1 MDPLSELLSL
11 LKPQSYVSGG
21 VTIRA
26 NMAIQWPPHI
36 GIKCYAVVSGQCW
49 LSVEGIAEPVLL
61 TAGDCY
67 LLPPGPA
74 FCLATDP
81 LAKPVD
87 FTVVRDALRR
97 GDEANVE
104 DDGGDNCMLAG
115 GHFVLT
121 GRHADMLLGSLPVIV
136 HIKKEADKAAMRWS
150 IERMVAEIRY
160 PQPGG
165 ALITQQLA
173 YMMLVQALRLH
184 LSDRSKKDSGW
195 LFALVDKPLCAA
207 ISGIHDE
214 PGYPW
219 TLQQLARRAG
229 MSRSTFAQRF
239 KDVIATTP
247 IEYLTRWRMLLAC
260 EKLTSSSDSVYLIAT
275 SLGYE
280 SESAFSKAFKRV
292 IGQTPGQHRRASIL
306 NHHGNVV

>member
-21 VTIRA
+21 VTISA
-26 NMAIQWPPHI
+26 GMAVQWPQHI

-49 LSVEGIAEPVLL
+49 LSVEGIAESVSL
-61 TAGDCY
+61 TEGDCY

-87 FTVVRDALRR
+87 FTVVRDTLRR
-97 GDEANVE
+97 GQNTLDAV
-104 DDGGDNCMLAG
+104 DDRAVNDCMLAG

-121 GRHADMLLGSLPVIV
+121 GHHADMLLGSLPAIV
-136 HIKKEADKAAMRWS
+136 HIKKEQDKAAMRWS

-184 LSDRSKKDSGW
+184 LSDRNKKNSGW
-195 LFALVDKPLCAA
+195 LFALADKPLCAA
-207 ISGIHDE
+207 ISCMHDE

-219 TLQQLARRAG
+219 TLQQLAKRAG
-229 MSRSTFAQRF
+229 MSRSTFAQHF
-239 KDVIATTP
+239 KEVIATTP

-260 EKLTSSSDSVYLIAT
+260 EKLTSSSDSIYRIAT

-292 IGQTPGQHRRASIL
+292 IGQTPGQHRRAISR
-306 NHHGNVV
+306 GS

>member
-21 VTIRA
+21 VTISA
-26 NMAIQWPPHI
+26 NMAIQWPQHA

-49 LSVEGIAEPVLL
+49 LSVKGVAEPVLL

-74 FCLATDP
+74 FCLATNP

-87 FTVVRDALRR
+87 FIVVRDALRR
-97 GDEANVE
+97 GHDLAE
-104 DDGGDNCMLAG
+104 DAENGSGNHCMLAG

-121 GRHADMLLGSLPVIV
+121 GRHADMLLGSLPMIV
-136 HIKKEADKAAMRWS
+136 HIKKESDKAAMRWS
-150 IERMVAEIRY
+150 IERMVEEIRH

-184 LSDRSKKDSGW
+184 LVDRSAEGVGW
-195 LFALVDKPLCAA
+195 LFALADKPLCTA
-207 ISGIHDE
+207 ISCIHDD
-214 PGYPW
+214 PGHSW
-219 TLQQLARRAG
+219 TLQQLAMRAG
-229 MSRSTFAQRF
+229 MSRSSFALRF
-239 KDVIATTP
+239 KEVIGTTP

-260 EKLTSSSDSVYLIAT
+260 EKLKSTSDSIFRIAT
-275 SLGYE
+275 TLGYE

-292 IGQTPGQHRRASIL
+292 IGHTPGQHRRASMPE
-306 NHHGNVV
+306 